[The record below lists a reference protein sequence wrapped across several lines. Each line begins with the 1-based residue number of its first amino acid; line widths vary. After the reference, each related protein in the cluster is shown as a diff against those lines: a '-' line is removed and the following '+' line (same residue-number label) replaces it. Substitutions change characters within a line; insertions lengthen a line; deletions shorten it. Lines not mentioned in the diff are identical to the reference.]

1 MQCNDLRDLE
11 LAGVRWELS
20 EFPARLAKS
29 IAAAIAPGAS
39 GNAPTAGALSAAPVA
54 APGVQRTP
62 TSIVPPIA
70 PIIPMSV
77 ETATAMAMRPA
88 DLPALLRMI
97 AEFNHPLRAGATNT
111 VLPHVAQNP
120 NGLVVITDVP
130 GGEDDETGRIL
141 SGAAGELL
149 DKMLAAIGMGRDCVS
164 IMPLVFWRTP
174 GGRSPTRMELDLCR
188 PFVSRALELLHPR
201 AILTLGTLAA
211 TEIAGATLP
220 RAHGEITDAVCGAKC
235 VPIFHPNY
243 LILKPAAKRDA
254 WTALQKL
261 EKLLKIA

>member
-29 IAAAIAPGAS
+29 IAAAIAPV
-39 GNAPTAGALSAAPVA
+39 APAAPDVA
-54 APGVQRTP
+54 HATVGGVVGATPQRTP

-97 AEFNHPLRAGATNT
+97 AEFNHPLRTVATNT

-149 DKMLAAIGMGRDCVS
+149 DKMLAAIGMGRECAS

-174 GGRSPTRMELDLCR
+174 GGRSPTRTELDLCR
-188 PFVSRALELLHPR
+188 PFVNRALELLHPR

-211 TEIAGATLP
+211 SEIAGAALP
-220 RAHGEITDAVCGAKC
+220 RAHGEITNAACGAKC

-261 EKLLKIA
+261 EKLLNFA